1 VGKAG
6 LSAMVK
12 LDDFDKKLLVH
23 LMEDASQTNTAIAR
37 KLNVS
42 DGTVRNRIQRLIE
55 LGVLRIVAI
64 VDPWK
69 IGHRHQLISGI
80 EADLDKITE
89 IADALSEYS
98 EVTYVSYTTGPYDL
112 IMVSAFSSEEEMFRF
127 LTEKLAKIKG
137 IRHISSSHVLK
148 AVKQTFRYDQF
159 LKDKEELD
167 MDGQS

>member
-1 VGKAG
+1 
-6 LSAMVK
+6 MVK
-12 LDDFDKKLLVH
+12 LDEFDQKLLVY

-55 LGVLRIVAI
+55 QGVLEIVAI

-80 EADLDKITE
+80 EADLDKIVE
-89 IADALSEYS
+89 IGDALAEHS

-112 IMVSAFSSEEEMFRF
+112 IMVSAFTSEEEMFYF

-159 LKDKEELD
+159 LKDREE
-167 MDGQS
+167 MGVDGET

>member
-1 VGKAG
+1 
-6 LSAMVK
+6 MVK

-55 LGVLRIVAI
+55 LRVLRIVAI

-112 IMVSAFSSEEEMFRF
+112 IMVSAFSSEEEMFHF
-127 LTEKLAKIKG
+127 LTEKLARIKG

-159 LKDKEELD
+159 LKDKEEQD